1 MAMTV
6 SYNVKGAKRKEL
18 AGAIA
23 EVTGHESRY
32 LGMPS
37 AAYRIGEVTIDRT
50 GALHF
55 SEDAD
60 ADKAKRLIERLAER
74 GFKSE
79 AQTQEASL
87 EVQMP
92 QSLFTEAALKN
103 LACLLEAKGALIRKA
118 LGIDELPVTRKDDM
132 VCFPWFRG
140 ELTPDETKAYTHF
153 ISAICKMSR
162 EQKRISSRE
171 KAVENEK
178 YAFRC
183 FLLRLG
189 FIGSEFKTER
199 KILLR
204 NLSGSSAFRT
214 GGEKDA
220 VSRA

>member
-18 AGAIA
+18 AHAIA
-23 EVTGHESRY
+23 EVSGCEVKY

-37 AAYRIGEVTIDRT
+37 AAYQIGEVALDKT
-50 GALHF
+50 GTLHF
-55 SEDAD
+55 NDVANAD
-60 ADKAKRLIERLAER
+60 EAKRIIERLAER
-74 GFKSE
+74 GFKDE

-92 QSLFTEAALKN
+92 QSLFTEAALNN

-132 VCFPWFRG
+132 VCFPWFRD

-153 ISAICKMSR
+153 ISALCKMSR

-171 KAVENEK
+171 KTVENEK

-214 GGEKDA
+214 GGDKDA
-220 VSRA
+220 VSQA